1 MGGELDRHR
10 HGIVCACDLSDLDAV
25 TRLAEAIDGVEGIV
39 GYKLGS
45 LLTLRSGL
53 APAVRALRKVTTKPL
68 FYDHQKAGLDIPSMA
83 AEYVKVCRDAGVDAL
98 ILFPLGGPTALDAF
112 VSATIEAGL
121 TPVVGGELP
130 LKDYL
135 VKGGGYVAAT
145 ALARITARA
154 LALGARDFIVPATEV
169 GTIRRQAG
177 ALAAKGRVRLFLP
190 GIGPLGGEVRK
201 AFAAAPGLMTYAIV
215 GRAIYGDPQPAVAAR
230 RLADDALAFAAGR

>member
-1 MGGELDRHR
+1 MGTDLEGHR
-10 HGIVCACDLSDLDAV
+10 HGIVCACDLPDLDAV
-25 TRLAEAIDGVEGIV
+25 TRLTEAIDGVEGIV

-45 LLTLRSGL
+45 LLTLQHGL
-53 APAVRALRKVTTKPL
+53 APAVRALRKATTKTL

-83 AEYVKVCRDAGVDAL
+83 AGYVKACRDAGVDAL
-98 ILFPLGGPTALDAF
+98 VLFPLGGPTALDAF
-112 VSATIEAGL
+112 VGASLEAGL

-135 VKGGGYVAAT
+135 VKGGGYVAGP

-177 ALAAKGRVRLFLP
+177 ALAAKGPVRLFLP
-190 GIGPLGGEVRK
+190 GIGPLGGDLHK

-215 GRAIYGDPQPAVAAR
+215 GRAIYADPRPAVAAR
-230 RLADDALAFAAGR
+230 RLADEALAFEAGR